1 MEPRVSDTLSKP
13 VERALIIGLILLG
26 WAVILVFRLFD
37 LQVLAHDNLVKRA
50 KRQQEKLEPVA
61 AHRGSIFDRNGN
73 LLAISSP
80 SHIAVVNP
88 RRIPDKAMAAGLLG
102 SVLSID
108 AERLASSLEV
118 AANAKRHSGYFI
130 VDQHV
135 SEDQAATLRAMN
147 LEWLEI
153 RDGSVRS
160 YPNNDVAAH
169 VIGNLNGDS
178 QGVAGVELKLNKD
191 LAGVPGSVRMER
203 DGKENSYAAEV
214 VEAATPGKDVG
225 LTIDRELQYVA
236 KAALKDAVVK
246 NHAEHGSLI
255 AMDPR
260 SGEILALENYHSYDP
275 NEHLLPGEKPKGRED
290 LAVVAPFEPGSVFK
304 VITLSAALETTSLT
318 PDSVINCGN
327 GTMKMF
333 TRVIHDHKP
342 YSALSMAN
350 VLAFSSNIGAI
361 RIGMQVGNKN
371 LYDYIHRFGF
381 GVRTGLE
388 LPAEAPGLLRPLK
401 RWQPTTIGSIPMG
414 HELAV
419 TSVQLA
425 QAGSVIA
432 NGGFLVHPR
441 LVAWEQPQGG
451 AREPARYP
459 QPQRILNPHTVAEMR
474 MMMHRVMTEKGGT
487 GEHIHVTGYT
497 MAGKTG
503 TAQIY
508 DYAHRIYTHK
518 YNASFLGFGPTQNPS
533 MLVVVTISGTTGLA
547 GYGGAA
553 AGPVFEKVM
562 AASLRREGVVRDV
575 PQGIDDLLAAKQ
587 KLEEKLHGKQK
598 EKDKP
603 KESDDTAL
611 AALNPPTL
619 EEMQQASGNPADV
632 ADAAYVDRN
641 APKAPNF
648 VGKTMQDVVQQAT
661 ATGIEVDLLGD
672 GLARTQSPA
681 PGALL
686 SPGEHIAVRFAR

>member
-37 LQVLAHDNLVKRA
+37 LQVLAHDNLVRRA
-50 KRQQEKLEPVA
+50 RRQQEKLEPVA

-88 RRIPDKAMAAGLLG
+88 RRIPDKAIAASLLA

-118 AANAKRHSGYFI
+118 AARSKRHSGYFI
-130 VDQHV
+130 VEQHV
-135 SEDQAATLRAMN
+135 SEEQAATLRAMN

-260 SGEILALENYHSYDP
+260 TGEILALENYPTYDP

-304 VITLSAALETTSLT
+304 VITLSAALETTALT

-342 YSALSMAN
+342 YSALSMTN

-361 RIGMQVGNKN
+361 RIGMQVGQQKS
-371 LYDYIHRFGF
+371 
-381 GVRTGLE
+381 VRLHSQIRVRCPYRSRITGRSSWPVAFLE
-388 LPAEAPGLLRPLK
+388 
-401 RWQPTTIGSIPMG
+401 T
-414 HELAV
+414 LA
-419 TSVQLA
+419 T
-425 QAGSVIA
+425 
-432 NGGFLVHPR
+432 H
-441 LVAWEQPQGG
+441 
-451 AREPARYP
+451 Y
-459 QPQRILNPHTVAEMR
+459 
-474 MMMHRVMTEKGGT
+474 
-487 GEHIHVTGYT
+487 
-497 MAGKTG
+497 
-503 TAQIY
+503 
-508 DYAHRIYTHK
+508 HRIHSY
-518 YNASFLGFGPTQNPS
+518 GP
-533 MLVVVTISGTTGLA
+533 
-547 GYGGAA
+547 
-553 AGPVFEKVM
+553 
-562 AASLRREGVVRDV
+562 
-575 PQGIDDLLAAKQ
+575 
-587 KLEEKLHGKQK
+587 
-598 EKDKP
+598 
-603 KESDDTAL
+603 
-611 AALNPPTL
+611 
-619 EEMQQASGNPADV
+619 
-632 ADAAYVDRN
+632 
-641 APKAPNF
+641 
-648 VGKTMQDVVQQAT
+648 
-661 ATGIEVDLLGD
+661 
-672 GLARTQSPA
+672 
-681 PGALL
+681 
-686 SPGEHIAVRFAR
+686 